1 MKKLAPFIVIVTFA
15 LATMACGL
23 PSISF
28 GSPFDSS
35 TATPEAT
42 AIPPAVIAPTPS
54 SANNPPSTG
63 NPSSPV
69 VVTGSLD
76 SVLEN
81 LYTRVSPGVVSILVM
96 TAQGGAQGS
105 GIVFDKQGHI
115 VTNDHVVDGATEI
128 EVDFT
133 SGLKVSGD
141 VIGTDIDSDLAVIRV
156 NAPESQLTPLVMG
169 DSDAVKVGQTV
180 FALGNPFGLSG
191 TMTSGIVSA
200 KGRTLDSLRQ
210 AGSGTFFTSGDII
223 QTDAAIN
230 PGNSGGPLLNLQ
242 GEVIGINRAIQTSGT
257 VTSGQPANIGIGFT
271 IPVNIIKRVVPVLI
285 DKGKYDY
292 PYLGLSFSPDLSL
305 DDINELGL
313 PQQTGAYIV
322 DVTAG
327 GPGEQAGLHAG
338 AAQTSI
344 QGLNA
349 GGDLVIEVDGRPVLT
364 FNDLIG
370 YVLGNKSP
378 GDKITLTIIRD
389 KQKKEVTLTLGKRP

>member
-169 DSDAVKVGQTV
+169 DSDAVREGNRVVTLSRDGT
-180 FALGNPFGLSG
+180 FLSSAAGEISYCDHSYWALGTQKTKQAIL
-191 TMTSGIVSA
+191 TAM
-200 KGRTLDSLRQ
+200 RTTASLPRQ
-210 AGSGTFFTSGDII
+210 AT
-223 QTDAAIN
+223 
-230 PGNSGGPLLNLQ
+230 GG
-242 GEVIGINRAIQTSGT
+242 A
-257 VTSGQPANIGIGFT
+257 
-271 IPVNIIKRVVPVLI
+271 LI
-285 DKGKYDY
+285 DTTGHLIAVMGDFR
-292 PYLGLSFSPDLSL
+292 FSTKRATS
-305 DDINELGL
+305 
-313 PQQTGAYIV
+313 V
-322 DVTAG
+322 DVTGRDAAAAVGYFRQLVPDIQQRDQHTASAWLGVGGDTVTPDLGPALGTRGVRGALVEFVTPGSPADKAG
-327 GPGEQAGLHAG
+327 IVGGRRVKVIRGKRYVVGGDVIVDINGAAVRSIEDLPRVIGQIGPGRTVSFHLLRGQSSV
-338 AAQTSI
+338 TVKVK
-344 QGLNA
+344 
-349 GGDLVIEVDGRPVLT
+349 LVANPLRT
-364 FNDLIG
+364 
-370 YVLGNKSP
+370 
-378 GDKITLTIIRD
+378 
-389 KQKKEVTLTLGKRP
+389 